1 MLLALDISTSCTGW
15 SVFDKN
21 GIFQAS
27 GNIQLS
33 KIKDFFQKCK
43 IVKEALTIL
52 LIKFPVEKVAIEEN
66 LQAFRPGLSSAKT
79 LMTLAQ
85 FNGIVQYIC
94 TENFDWPITKLNVN
108 TARKSVGLKID
119 KKDKSKTTKEKVWEW
134 VDEENKK
141 DNFKINWPMKELKS
155 GPNKGTIQMCNE
167 AYDMADSYVIGK
179 AYFNLLNE

>member
-15 SVFDKN
+15 SIFDQQGNFK
-21 GIFQAS
+21 AS
-27 GNIQLS
+27 GHIQLS
-33 KIKDFFQKCK
+33 KTKDFFDKCK
-43 IVKEALTIL
+43 IVKEFLAVL
-52 LIKFPVEKVAIEEN
+52 LLKFPVEKVAIEEN

-134 VDEENKK
+134 VNEENKK
-141 DNFKINWPMKELKS
+141 DNSKINWPMKELKS
-155 GPNKGTIQMCNE
+155 GPNKGSIKMCIE